1 MTEYQHFIPQLLL
14 RNYSHPYKP
23 PKKSS
28 SQPRTKSR
36 PEKGKYRGDKV
47 LNVVDLSSDEPQL
60 LEAPVSRW
68 FGQDNMYVEVANA
81 VKAKKDLEREL
92 GKLEQQTAII
102 LQKIKKAHEKRESD
116 IWLTRVE
123 RNILRKF
130 LFIMK
135 YRGPGFYTKYF
146 DDDTQTYDSE
156 DKHILRAYMAE
167 KGMTS
172 PREVWLHNLRTILDL
187 DMDACG
193 EWTKKLPELMFPA
206 DAVMFIFHVQSS
218 YMAFCTPEEKHDEF
232 ILTDQCYNV
241 FEGPINDTFC
251 AKTNEYLGATY
262 LCYHEFGPVSPQ
274 LIIVL
279 RSNTLPNALED
290 GISTIQ
296 RTRQLMH
303 DMAAAQF
310 PDPQMVK
317 SILANLPVTKA
328 GNSYTRVV
336 DGKPEHASGK
346 PGLPMARDKFCFR
359 FWPISTQY
367 VNTIN
372 FVFLDNILHCKS
384 IVYGTHLPFERTLE
398 AYLTTSAHGLKKV
411 GIGEHGAHTSRRDCL
426 KKLSVVLRKLGGENV
441 PIWVDEE
448 GEASQPCVQSLD
460 DMWLEVIKKL
470 FEHQPELPQP
480 EATLFWQAYSVLG
493 KKVKS

>member
-47 LNVVDLSSDEPQL
+47 LNVVDFSSDEPQL
-60 LEAPVSRW
+60 RKAPVSRW

-81 VKAKKDLEREL
+81 IKAKKDVEREL
-92 GKLEQQTAII
+92 AKLEQQT
-102 LQKIKKAHEKRESD
+102 
-116 IWLTRVE
+116 VE

-135 YRGPGFYTKYF
+135 YRGPGFYTKCF
-146 DDDTQTYDSE
+146 DDDTQTYDSK

-193 EWTKKLPELMFPA
+193 GEWTEKPPELIFPA
-206 DAVMFIFHVQSS
+206 DAAMFIFHVQSS

-241 FEGPINDTFC
+241 FERPINYTFC
-251 AKTNEYLGATY
+251 AKTND
-262 LCYHEFGPVSPQ
+262 
-274 LIIVL
+274 
-279 RSNTLPNALED
+279 NTLPNALED

-328 GNSYTRVV
+328 GNSYTKVV

-426 KKLSVVLRKLGGENV
+426 KKLSVMLG
-441 PIWVDEE
+441 
-448 GEASQPCVQSLD
+448 GEASQPCVQYLD

-470 FEHQPELPQP
+470 FEHQPELPRP

-493 KKVKS
+493 GSKGTFVRDLEQSWKLHKLQTYVASWTIDLDNSLRLEALANAVDFILQNLPRRVWLYVKH

>member
-14 RNYSHPYKP
+14 RNYYHPYKP

-47 LNVVDLSSDEPQL
+47 LNVVDFSSDEPQL
-60 LEAPVSRW
+60 RKAPVSRW

-81 VKAKKDLEREL
+81 IKAKKDVEREL
-92 GKLEQQTAII
+92 AKLEQQTSII
-102 LQKIKKAHEKRESD
+102 LQKIKKAHEK
-116 IWLTRVE
+116 
-123 RNILRKF
+123 
-130 LFIMK
+130 
-135 YRGPGFYTKYF
+135 
-146 DDDTQTYDSE
+146 
-156 DKHILRAYMAE
+156 AYMAE

-193 EWTKKLPELMFPA
+193 GEWTEKLPELIFPA
-206 DAVMFIFHVQSS
+206 DAAMFIFHGQSS
-218 YMAFCTPEEKHDEF
+218 YTAFCTPEEKHDEF

-241 FEGPINDTFC
+241 FERPINDTFC
-251 AKTNEYLGATY
+251 AKTNEYLRATY

-317 SILANLPVTKA
+317 SILANLLVTKA
-328 GNSYTRVV
+328 GNSYTKVV
-336 DGKPEHASGK
+336 DGSYHQNSSSTNE
-346 PGLPMARDKFCFR
+346 D
-359 FWPISTQY
+359 ISQIDQ
-367 VNTIN
+367 V
-372 FVFLDNILHCKS
+372 
-384 IVYGTHLPFERTLE
+384 R
-398 AYLTTSAHGLKKV
+398 
-411 GIGEHGAHTSRRDCL
+411 
-426 KKLSVVLRKLGGENV
+426 
-441 PIWVDEE
+441 
-448 GEASQPCVQSLD
+448 
-460 DMWLEVIKKL
+460 
-470 FEHQPELPQP
+470 
-480 EATLFWQAYSVLG
+480 
-493 KKVKS
+493 